1 MAFRRP
7 QFALPNFQLHLRY
20 HRPYQAAHE
29 TFAVQT
35 SDGVTLRGVHLQ
47 RGSDTGVVYCH
58 GFLSGKNFRNVPGF
72 VEALADRF
80 DVAAFDFRGHGDSAG
95 TCTFT
100 RQEILDLDAVVR
112 YMRGFDYRHLIVIG
126 SSMGGATT
134 IRYAAAS
141 GAPDGIV
148 TIGAFADYNHFVY
161 PSTALSFRL
170 AFTPP
175 LGSTFTRVT
184 RNTRLGQ
191 IRALDGQPREVVSRI
206 TAPTLFIHG
215 ERDLLVHPK
224 EARLLHELAV
234 PPKELHMV
242 KGAGHDMPLLN
253 RTTAETI
260 FEWADRTVRK

>member
-1 MAFRRP
+1 MALRRP
-7 QFALPNFQLHLRY
+7 RLALPNLQLHLRH
-20 HRPYQAAHE
+20 HRPYLAAHE
-29 TFAVQT
+29 TFAVHT
-35 SDGVTLRGVHLQ
+35 SDGVTIRGVHLQ
-47 RGSDTGVVYCH
+47 RGADTGVVYCH

-95 TCTFT
+95 ACTFT

-112 YMRGFDYRHLIVIG
+112 YMQGFDYRRLIVVG

-141 GAPDGIV
+141 GVPDGVV
-148 TIGAFADYNHFVY
+148 TIGAFADYRRFVY

-191 IRALDGQPREVVSRI
+191 ITTVDGQPREVVSRI

-215 ERDLLVHPK
+215 ERDLLIHPN

-234 PPKELHMV
+234 PPKELLLV

-253 RTTAETI
+253 CKTAEAI